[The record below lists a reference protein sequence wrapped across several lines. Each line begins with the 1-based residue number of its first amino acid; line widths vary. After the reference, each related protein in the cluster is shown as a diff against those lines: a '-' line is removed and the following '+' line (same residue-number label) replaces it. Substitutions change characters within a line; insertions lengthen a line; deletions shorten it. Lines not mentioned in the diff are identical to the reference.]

1 MRRFKIGSS
10 TRASFAVHNSVED
23 IDRLMESLDSVRRV
37 MQL

>member
-1 MRRFKIGSS
+1 MRRLQIGSS

-23 IDRLMESLDSVRRV
+23 IDRLMDGLESVRRV